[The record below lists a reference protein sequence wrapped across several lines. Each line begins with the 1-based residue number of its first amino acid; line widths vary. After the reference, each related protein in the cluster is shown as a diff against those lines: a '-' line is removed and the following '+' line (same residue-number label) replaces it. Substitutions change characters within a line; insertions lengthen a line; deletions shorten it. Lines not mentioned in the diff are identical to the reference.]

1 MNAWE
6 RPVPKPFGTRL
17 DFLGWSNFPR
27 CRSRSAGVS
36 VHLGR
41 LGTVGPQCEAVVEAG
56 GPVPQPEVT
65 PGTWST
71 EVTSATGC
79 SQSEWTAVE

>member
-1 MNAWE
+1 MPLSLRWCFCA
-6 RPVPKPFGTRL
+6 PGPSQGT
-17 DFLGWSNFPR
+17 
-27 CRSRSAGVS
+27 A
-36 VHLGR
+36 
-41 LGTVGPQCEAVVEAG
+41 GPQCEAVVEAG